1 MSCPAIWVM
10 SDDLALKTADRW
22 LLYNDQAFT
31 HFDYSSGN
39 KIDPSYRD
47 LTDHQTGEH
56 GELK

>member
-1 MSCPAIWVM
+1 M